1 MPGIRVEE
9 LALEEGD
16 LILLCS
22 DGLTNMVS
30 DEEILQIAR
39 ASEHDLGA
47 ACRELVSV
55 ANAAGGRDNISA
67 VIVRYAT

>member
-1 MPGIRVEE
+1 MI
-9 LALEEGD
+9 
-16 LILLCS
+16 
-22 DGLTNMVS
+22 S
-30 DEEILQIAR
+30 DEEILRIAL

-67 VIVRYAT
+67 VIVRYAM